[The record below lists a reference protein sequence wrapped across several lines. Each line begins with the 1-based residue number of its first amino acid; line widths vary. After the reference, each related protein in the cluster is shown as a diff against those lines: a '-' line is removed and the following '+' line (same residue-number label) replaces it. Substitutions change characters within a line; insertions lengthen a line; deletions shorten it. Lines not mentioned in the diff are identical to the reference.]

1 MQHRRFP
8 ITKYLLAVLV
18 IGLILG
24 AEEKKDDA
32 KKDQETLQGT
42 WKVVASE
49 TGGKDQTEEFKDHL
63 LVFEGDTFALK
74 KGDEIGVKGTFK
86 LDPSEKPRA
95 IDVTITED
103 GREGDKGKV
112 LHGIYELDKG
122 TLKWCTAEPGGTD
135 RPKEFST
142 KEGIN
147 YMLVTLKKD
156 KP

>member
-8 ITKYLLAVLV
+8 ITKFLLAVLV

-32 KKDQETLQGT
+32 KKDQEALQGA
-42 WKVVASE
+42 WKIVASE
-49 TGGKDQTEEFKDHL
+49 TGGMDRTEELKEHFI
-63 LVFEGDTFALK
+63 VFEGDTFALK
-74 KGDEIGVKGTFK
+74 KGDNVGLRGTIK
-86 LDPSEKPRA
+86 LDPSKKPRA
-95 IDVTITED
+95 IDLTITD
-103 GREGDKGKV
+103 GGQEGDKGKV
-112 LHGIYELDKG
+112 LNGIYELGKG

-147 YMLVTLKKD
+147 HMLVRLKKD
-156 KP
+156 RP

>member
-1 MQHRRFP
+1 MM
-8 ITKYLLAVLV
+8 KYLLTALV
-18 IGLILG
+18 VSLLLA
-24 AEEKKDDA
+24 AEDKKDEV
-32 KKDQETLQGT
+32 KKDQEALQGT
-42 WKVVASE
+42 WRFVSSE

-74 KGDEIGVKGTFK
+74 KGDEVGLKGTFK
-86 LDPSEKPRA
+86 LDPSKKPRS
-95 IDVTITED
+95 IDMTITEG

-112 LHGIYELDKG
+112 LHGIYEPEKD

-147 YMLVTLKKD
+147 HMLVTLKKE
-156 KP
+156 KK

>member
-1 MQHRRFP
+1 M
-8 ITKYLLAVLV
+8 TKYSLAVLV
-18 IGLILG
+18 IGLFLG
-24 AEEKKDDA
+24 AEGKKDDA

-49 TGGKDQTEEFKDHL
+49 TGGKDQTEEFMDHL

-74 KGDEIGVKGTFK
+74 KGDQVGLKGTFK

-95 IDVTITED
+95 IDMTITE
-103 GREGDKGKV
+103 GGQEGEKGKV
-112 LHGIYELDKG
+112 LHGIYELGKG

-135 RPKEFST
+135 RPKEFAT
-142 KEGIN
+142 TEGIN
-147 YMLVTLKKD
+147 HMLVTLKKE

>member
-1 MQHRRFP
+1 MP
-8 ITKYLLAVLV
+8 KYVLTVVAVGLLLAADAPEK
-18 IGLILG
+18 GDAARKDKG
-24 AEEKKDDA
+24 ALRGA
-32 KKDQETLQGT
+32 
-42 WKVVASE
+42 WRFVSSE

-74 KGDEIGVKGTFK
+74 KGDEVGLRGTFE

-95 IDVTITED
+95 IDVTITEG

-112 LHGIYELDKG
+112 LHGIYELGKG

-142 KEGIN
+142 REGIN
-147 YMLVTLKKD
+147 HMSVALKKE

>member
-1 MQHRRFP
+1 MPRY
-8 ITKYLLAVLV
+8 IVTALVAGLLLA
-18 IGLILG
+18 
-24 AEEKKDDA
+24 AEGKKDDA
-32 KKDQETLQGT
+32 KKDQEALQGA

-49 TGGKDQTEEFKDHL
+49 AGGKDQTEEFKDHL

-147 YMLVTLKKD
+147 HMLVTLKKE

>member
-1 MQHRRFP
+1 M
-8 ITKYLLAVLV
+8 TKCLFTVLLV
-18 IGLILG
+18 GLLLG
-24 AEEKKDDA
+24 AEGKTDDA
-32 KKDQETLQGT
+32 KKDQEALQGA
-42 WKVVASE
+42 WKVVSSE
-49 TGGKDQTEEFKDHL
+49 AGGKGQTEQFKDHL

-74 KGDEIGVKGTFK
+74 KGNDVGLKGTFK

-95 IDVTITED
+95 IDMTIAE
-103 GREGDKGKV
+103 GGQEGDKGKV
-112 LHGIYELDKG
+112 LHGIYELSKG

-147 YMLVTLKKD
+147 HMLVTLKKD

>member
-1 MQHRRFP
+1 M
-8 ITKYLLAVLV
+8 TKYVLTVFVAGMLLSAVTA
-18 IGLILG
+18 

-32 KKDQETLQGT
+32 KKDKEALQGA
-42 WKVVASE
+42 WKVASSE
-49 TGGKDQTEEFKDHL
+49 AGGKDQTEEFQGHL

-74 KGDEIGVKGTFK
+74 KGDQVGLKGTFK
-86 LDPSEKPRA
+86 LDPSQKPKA
-95 IDVTITED
+95 IDLTITEG

-112 LHGIYELDKG
+112 LHGIYELGKG

-147 YMLVTLKKD
+147 HMLVTLKKE
-156 KP
+156 KK

>member
-1 MQHRRFP
+1 M
-8 ITKYLLAVLV
+8 TKCQFTVLLV
-18 IGLILG
+18 GLLLG
-24 AEEKKDDA
+24 AEGKTDDA
-32 KKDQETLQGT
+32 KKDQEALQGS
-42 WKVVASE
+42 WKVVSSE
-49 TGGKDQTEEFKDHL
+49 AGGKDQTEQFKDHL

-74 KGDEIGVKGTFK
+74 KGDQVGLKGTFK

-95 IDVTITED
+95 IDMTITEG

-147 YMLVTLKKD
+147 HMLVTLKKD